1 MTEEYMPK
9 KEVEHIKSDL
19 EVKIDNTAYIINTK
33 VDSSMER
40 LIEHLD
46 RIEAQTTK
54 TNGRV
59 SQLEMES
66 GLCRKDL
73 DKVIVEVSGVNT
85 IALRIKTE
93 RDQEREDRI
102 KEQALTISKLQER
115 DEKVRSKI
123 IIGII
128 MAVLAIASFIGLINA
143 DFVKSI
149 PIL

>member
-102 KEQALTISKLQER
+102 KEQAFTISKLQER
-115 DEKVRSKI
+115 DEKVRSKMM
-123 IIGII
+123 IGII